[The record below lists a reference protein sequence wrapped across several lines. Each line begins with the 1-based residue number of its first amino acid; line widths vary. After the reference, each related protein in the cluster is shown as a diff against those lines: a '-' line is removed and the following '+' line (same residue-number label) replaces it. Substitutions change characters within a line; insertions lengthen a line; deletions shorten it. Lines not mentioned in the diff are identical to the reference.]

1 MRVVV
6 IGAHPDDAEIAMGGT
21 IAKHVARGDEV
32 HIVLVTLGG
41 VSGNPSAREKEA
53 ETGAKVLGVDHFH
66 SLDYSVSK
74 LNSPK
79 NHEFVRVIKKTMEEL
94 MPDRVYVHN
103 PFDYHQVHVA
113 ISNSVVAA
121 APRSVKQLIHHEVVS
136 STTPDFKPNAFVD
149 ITSYMDTKLESVKAH
164 KSQAHRIYMYPN
176 VFVSMANFRYVWGKV
191 GRDPHGFAEA
201 FCLNRFTT

>member
-41 VSGNPSAREKEA
+41 VSGNPSARAKEA
-53 ETGAKVLGVDHFH
+53 ETGAKILGVDHFH

-79 NHEFVRVIKKTMEEL
+79 NHEFVRVIKKTMEEI
-94 MPDRVYVHN
+94 MADRVYVHN

-113 ISNSVVAA
+113 VSNSVVAA
-121 APRSVKQLIHHEVVS
+121 APRSVKQLIHHEYVS
-136 STTPDFKPNAFVD
+136 STTHDFKPNAFVD
-149 ITSYMDTKLESVKAH
+149 ITSYMDTKLESIKAH
-164 KSQAHRIYMYPN
+164 KSQAHRIYMHPN

-191 GRDPHGFAEA
+191 GPDPRGLAEA
-201 FCLNRFTT
+201 FCLNRFST